1 MLARKTLLHDP
12 LKFAVAAAG
21 VSVSV
26 VLVLMQI
33 GLYLGFMHNASNV
46 IDNSTADI
54 WIAGE
59 ANENF
64 DFPGSLDERTVYR
77 VASTPGV
84 ARAER
89 LLLEW
94 TQFKLSTGGVQSI
107 ELLGIERDAQ
117 LLRPWNV
124 VSGDVDEYGAID
136 GIVMDQTEL
145 GKVLLKGIGDRAEVG
160 GLRARVVALTDGI
173 RSFSSSPYV
182 FTNIETAR
190 AYGRLPAEE
199 VHYVLV
205 RAAPGTSI
213 TDLKARL
220 STIPHVAVYTRA
232 EYSAS
237 AQHFW
242 ATRTGI
248 ATGFFLTAALAV
260 VIGLVIVGQILYNGT
275 LEHIKEYGTLKA
287 MGASNGA
294 ITKVIVYQA
303 LVSAVIGIGVG
314 SVIATLVGVALKGAN
329 LIIVIPPGLY
339 IGNGVLTLAMCCAAA
354 IASIAKVFTL
364 DPAAVFKG

>member
-12 LKFAVAAAG
+12 IKFGVAAAG

-33 GLYLGFMHNASNV
+33 GLYLGFMRNASNV
-46 IDNSTADI
+46 IDNSSADL

-64 DFPGSLDERTVYR
+64 DFPGALDERTVYR

-84 ARAER
+84 ERAER
-89 LLLEW
+89 LLLQW
-94 TQFKLSTGGVQSI
+94 TQFKLSSGGVQSI

-124 VSGDVDEYGAID
+124 VSGDVDAYGTID
-136 GIVMDQTEL
+136 GIVMDRGEL
-145 GKVLLKGIGDRAEVG
+145 NKVLLTGLGDKAEVG

-182 FTNIETAR
+182 FTNLETAR
-190 AYGRLPAEE
+190 AYGRLPSEE

-205 RAAPGTSI
+205 RAAPGTS
-213 TDLKARL
+213 TVELKSRLAR
-220 STIPHVAVYTRA
+220 IPHVAVYTKA

-248 ATGFFLTAALAV
+248 AAGFFLTAALAV

-294 ITKVIVYQA
+294 IVRVILYQA
-303 LVSAVIGIGVG
+303 LLSAVVGIAIG
-314 SVIATLVGVALKGAN
+314 SAIATASGAALKSAN
-329 LIIVIPPGLY
+329 LLLVLPPALY
-339 IGNGVLTLAMCCAAA
+339 IGNGMVTLAMCCAAA
-354 IASIAKVFTL
+354 LASIAKVFRL